1 VLDTSYKF
9 AETTTE
15 KNIIVHD
22 NYIYLIWI
30 LNVNYGFELWAKSP
44 LIIKAQNQKSPKKS
58 KIEKPKKAHEK
69 PMPTSKGYIGNL
81 AKSPRVFR

>member
-1 VLDTSYKF
+1 VLDMSYKF

-30 LNVNYGFELWAKSP
+30 LNVNYGFKLWAKSP
-44 LIIKAQNQKSPKKS
+44 LIIKALIN
-58 KIEKPKKAHEK
+58 
-69 PMPTSKGYIGNL
+69 N
-81 AKSPRVFR
+81 